1 MNIHST
7 DSLVSCIGS
16 ITEPTKQAHTM
27 AEELEPYDDEPEI
40 LDRTGLISAHKV
52 KPDDAPFIAANRMVE
67 ILRQI
72 TANDVKWFT
81 LNHFATLNMVFML
94 ENAYG
99 IETQTLPK
107 LLGIEKS
114 TCNRILHSFADE
126 GRTRSGLGFIRIEK
140 DTMDRRITRVFLTE
154 KGQNLKALMSNA
166 GTYDDNQQDLR
177 SMLNALDAT
186 RLQSLQKAAVHLV
199 ADDITAGTPIV
210 QDATIQVEGVAA
222 KGDVGS
228 TSPVAIKMTVDAGE
242 LTLKGSEV
250 RFKAIKAL
258 DRAMKEAESQWPK
271 ENGFVMPTT
280 VRYRSRDIL
289 VESPE
294 NIRTADGSKY
304 EIIQTDG
311 YWMLWE
317 LKRGLSAHP
326 FAIQRNLT
334 PTELSEYMNDMVMQ
348 INSGAKLFSEI
359 MKQAGGWLNKTQYNY
374 VRNTMT
380 HDFADTRTDL
390 MKQLRA
396 KEQEMQEAGKRRE
409 MAKEKADH
417 MKRVRDETATRGM
430 QTPSTQMYEKHQMY
444 QMSQDAERDRVK
456 ALEEARQSEMKQADA
471 KQQLL
476 DLQKQMEAMQE
487 QLAKIAGVA
496 LSKDED

>member
-7 DSLVSCIGS
+7 DSLASCIGFK
-16 ITEPTKQAHTM
+16 TEPTTQAHTM
-27 AEELEPYDDEPEI
+27 AEEEYDDEY
-40 LDRTGLISAHKV
+40 DRPVKTGLISAHKV
-52 KPDDAPFIAANRMVE
+52 RPDDAPFIAANRMVE
-67 ILRQI
+67 ILRQV

-94 ENAYG
+94 ENEYG

-154 KGQNLKALMSNA
+154 KGRNLKALMSNA

-177 SMLNALDAT
+177 GMLNALDAT

-199 ADDITAGTPIV
+199 ADDITAGTPEV

-222 KGDVGS
+222 KGHVGS
-228 TSPVAIKMTVDAGE
+228 ASPVAIKMTVDAGE
-242 LTLKGSEV
+242 FTLKGSEV
-250 RFKAIKAL
+250 HFKAIKAL
-258 DRAMKEAESQWPK
+258 DRAMKEAEAHWLVEGRQLI
-271 ENGFVMPTT
+271 PTT
-280 VRYRSRDIL
+280 VRYRSRDIR
-289 VESPE
+289 VDSPE

-311 YWMLWE
+311 YWMLWD
-317 LKRGLSAHP
+317 LQRGLSAHP
-326 FAIQRNLT
+326 VSIQRNLT
-334 PTELSEYMNDMVMQ
+334 TTELSAYMNDLVMQ
-348 INSGAKLFSEI
+348 INNGAKLFSEI
-359 MKQAGGWLNKTQYNY
+359 MQQAGGWLNKTQYNY

-380 HDFADTRTDL
+380 HDFADTRTDI
-390 MKQLRA
+390 MKQLKA
-396 KEQEMQEAGKRRE
+396 TEQEMAEAGRR
-409 MAKEKADH
+409 KERAMDEADH

-430 QTPSTQMYEKHQMY
+430 QTPSTQMYEKQAY
-444 QMSQDAERDRVK
+444 FAESHTAEQVRVK
-456 ALEEARQSEMKQADA
+456 KLEEARQDELVQADS
-471 KQQLL
+471 QQKILA
-476 DLQKQMEAMQE
+476 LQKQIEAIQQ
-487 QLAKIAGVA
+487 QLVQISGVA